1 MPKFRGA
8 TGGTPCPNLRGHRGT
23 PTPRGGHREHLL
35 PKTGGGHG
43 ASLCQGTRV
52 PPGVTPVPPQ
62 AAEQGHR
69 ELCALL
75 LRQRPAL
82 AALRDARGRSPR
94 DGAHPAVWDLL
105 DT

>member
-1 MPKFRGA
+1 M
-8 TGGTPCPNLRGHRGT
+8 GGLGGLRVT
-23 PTPRGGHREHLL
+23 
-35 PKTGGGHG
+35 
-43 ASLCQGTRV
+43 A
-52 PPGVTPVPPQ
+52 GVTEVPPQ

-75 LRQRPAL
+75 LRQSPAL

-94 DGAHPAVWDLL
+94 DGAHPAVWELL